1 MVTLNSDSISRTF
14 SSNEPNKLTACS
26 MRSMLM
32 RCSML
37 CFLLKNVDAGRSRLT
52 VLSFTDGNG
61 HLFSDLLLTLGGE
74 RHDEGVALH
83 SGRKAP
89 LRHAA
94 SLPQEGGK
102 IRFEHVFS
110 LRLRVGA
117 GTWCYF
123 QFVGQQ
129 RFRLPCDGQGKKA
142 KSVHCV

>member
-1 MVTLNSDSISRTF
+1 M
-14 SSNEPNKLTACS
+14 
-26 MRSMLM
+26 
-32 RCSML
+32 
-37 CFLLKNVDAGRSRLT
+37 
-52 VLSFTDGNG
+52 LSFTDGNG

-74 RHDEGVALH
+74 RHDEVVALH

-142 KSVHCV
+142 KKRPLCLILYFIINFSTFLLNFERRIASETLASSRKFKVQLQGTPLDFRGY